1 MYEIES
7 CGMFDCACMC
17 ESLVI
22 DVSDT
27 NMCSGRVARAVW
39 LKPLPTSWPRT
50 VTVRICARVRIS
62 RPRRTCILPCTVTH
76 IHMCLLHCARTP
88 LMMHSFYDGSGVF
101 VMQKKCVHD
110 VVRAIVMETCMCV
123 QCMAVSAHVSLS
135 HVPHEFTVLTSS
147 RCRCSC
153 YVHCQLAGA
162 QAPRAPCAC
171 ASWSERPQGPSCS

>member
-1 MYEIES
+1 MCQLRTVASLLRPASRRCRLARSALLVLRPQCMYEIEP

-39 LKPLPTSWPRT
+39 LKPLPTLWPRT

-76 IHMCLLHCARTP
+76 IHMCMLHCARTP
-88 LMMHSFYDGSGVF
+88 LMMHSFYDGPGVF
-101 VMQKKCVHD
+101 VMRKKCVHD
-110 VVRAIVMETCMCV
+110 VVRAIVMETRMCV

-135 HVPHEFTVLTSS
+135 HVPHDSQ
-147 RCRCSC
+147 C
-153 YVHCQLAGA
+153 
-162 QAPRAPCAC
+162 
-171 ASWSERPQGPSCS
+171 